1 MNKVLQD
8 ISSIGRLAEDLV
20 FQKNR
25 KSFLVFLT
33 FFMSMGGVLWGTI
46 SCLYGLYVQS
56 SIPFGYVVISILN
69 MTYFKLTKDF
79 VKVRFIQVLISLV
92 LPFLFQWS
100 LGGYFSSG
108 LIMIWSLFALFA
120 SLSYDK
126 IKYSLLWWVFFIVC
140 TLISGF
146 YQDWFTT
153 LKPEILP
160 DYSLLFLVIN
170 VTVVSSLIFGLVL
183 YLVDLIKTTI
193 TQLEYT
199 NKELRSALGN
209 LEKTQDQ
216 LVETEKMASLGVLA
230 SGITHEIN
238 NPLNFI
244 KGGVQALESEMREV
258 QGTNEIQP
266 YFKIINEG
274 VGRAADI
281 VKSLSHF
288 SRETAKMSETCD
300 IHEILDNCL
309 LMLENKLKHR
319 IEVVRAYGA
328 DAMDMKGNAGRL
340 HQAFLNVLANAEQAI
355 LDSGEI
361 RISTRINEDQ
371 LEVIIADTGVG
382 ISPENLSKIND
393 PFFTTKPPGVGT
405 GLGLSITYNILRE
418 HQGTI
423 DVNSTPGEGTTF
435 LIKLP
440 QLQEN
445 GV

>member
-1 MNKVLQD
+1 
-8 ISSIGRLAEDLV
+8 
-20 FQKNR
+20 
-25 KSFLVFLT
+25 
-33 FFMSMGGVLWGTI
+33 
-46 SCLYGLYVQS
+46 
-56 SIPFGYVVISILN
+56 
-69 MTYFKLTKDF
+69 F

-126 IKYSLLWWVFFIVC
+126 IKYSLLWWAFFIVC
-140 TLISGF
+140 TLISGL

-193 TQLEYT
+193 TQLERS

-244 KGGVQALESEMREV
+244 KGGVQALESEMREI

-288 SRETAKMSETCD
+288 SRETAKMSEACE

-309 LMLENKLKHR
+309 IMLENKLKYR
-319 IEVVRAYGA
+319 IEIIREYAPGSLE
-328 DAMDMKGNAGRL
+328 MKGNAGRL
-340 HQAFLNVLANAEQAI
+340 HQHF
-355 LDSGEI
+355 
-361 RISTRINEDQ
+361 STFWLMR
-371 LEVIIADTGVG
+371 T
-382 ISPENLSKIND
+382 S
-393 PFFTTKPPGVGT
+393 
-405 GLGLSITYNILRE
+405 
-418 HQGTI
+418 
-423 DVNSTPGEGTTF
+423 NS
-435 LIKLP
+435 
-440 QLQEN
+440 
-445 GV
+445 